1 VDNHWGEWRLAV
13 ARSGYT
19 PALQRASRLLE
30 ELDQMTPYE
39 VEAMM
44 RSIQQR
50 RVSAKSN
57 SSH

>member
-1 VDNHWGEWRLAV
+1 LAV